1 MANKVSDLRGYVCL
15 VTGASRGIG
24 RGVAIGLGECGATV
38 YITAR
43 TLKPKSEDSQ
53 GVSGSLE
60 ETAEEITARGGVAI
74 PVAVDHSDDSQV
86 ANLFTRIRR
95 EQKGRLDILVNN
107 VYAGVDALTEN
118 YKQQRTF
125 WELGPDES
133 PGVLWDSVN
142 RVGLRNHYICSVLA
156 TRMMLDYRNELNQ
169 EFADSSKPSEPQR
182 PGLIFNISS
191 FGGLRHFFAVVYG
204 VGKSAVDRM
213 TADMA
218 VELKERDKGVVVMSI
233 WPGFVRTEQMKR
245 LADVT
250 ESMSLDINTHC
261 TCFPKPSPHFP
272 MPPESPEL
280 TGRVIAV
287 IAKESRKDL
296 MARSG
301 RTFIVADV
309 ANSFGIR
316 DIDGR
321 APILLDRK
329 SDSILTSI
337 ISLFRMLL
345 HMAGWRRLAAFVPAF
360 LKVPY
365 LLLKP
370 ASPRF

>member
-1 MANKVSDLRGYVCL
+1 MSDKIPDLRGYVCL

-24 RGVAIGLGECGATV
+24 RGIAIGLGECGATV

-43 TLKPKSEDSQ
+43 TLNPKSG
-53 GVSGSLE
+53 GVSGSLM
-60 ETAEEITARGGVAI
+60 ETAKEVSDAGGVAI

-86 ANLFTRIRR
+86 ANLFVRIRR
-95 EQKGRLDILVNN
+95 EQHGRLDILVNN
-107 VYAGVDALTEN
+107 VYAGVDVLTESV
-118 YKQQRTF
+118 KQQKTF
-125 WELGPDES
+125 WELGSDES
-133 PGVLWDSVN
+133 PGVLWDAVN
-142 RVGLRNHYICSVLA
+142 RVGLRNHYICSVLG

-169 EFADSSKPSEPQR
+169 DFENSSKPPEPQR

-191 FGGLRHFFAVVYG
+191 VGGLRHFAAVAYG

-218 VELKERDKGVVVMSI
+218 IELKERNRSVVTMSI
-233 WPGFVRTEQMKR
+233 WPGLVRTEHMKR
-245 LADVT
+245 LVEENGSLT
-250 ESMSLDINTHC
+250 LDI
-261 TCFPKPSPHFP
+261 SSQS
-272 MPPESPEL
+272 ESPEL

-287 IAKESRKDL
+287 IAKESRAEL

-309 ANSFGIR
+309 ANSYGIR

-321 APILLDRK
+321 IPL
-329 SDSILTSI
+329 S
-337 ISLFRMLL
+337 FRSYKVLL
-345 HMAGWRRLAAFVPAF
+345 HLAGWKRLAGFAPAF

-365 LLLKP
+365 FLLKP

>member
-1 MANKVSDLRGYVCL
+1 MANKIPDLRGYVCL

-24 RGVAIGLGECGATV
+24 RGIAIGLGECGATV

-43 TLKPKSEDSQ
+43 TLKPKSEDNQ

-60 ETAEEITARGGVAI
+60 ETAEEVTARGGVAI

-107 VYAGVDALTEN
+107 VYAGGDALAEH
-118 YKQQRTF
+118 YKQQRSY
-125 WELGPDES
+125 WELGSDES

-142 RVGLRNHYICSVLA
+142 R
-156 TRMMLDYRNELNQ
+156 
-169 EFADSSKPSEPQR
+169 R

-191 FGGLRHFFAVVYG
+191 FGGLQHLFTVVYG
-204 VGKSAVDRM
+204 VGKCAIDRM

-218 VELKERDKGVVVMSI
+218 VELKERNKSVVVMSI

-245 LADVT
+245 LAGETEVT
-250 ESMSLDINTHC
+250 GLDINTH
-261 TCFPKPSPHFP
+261 S
-272 MPPESPEL
+272 ESPEL

-309 ANSFGIR
+309 ANNFGIR

-321 APILLDRK
+321 TPV
-329 SDSILTSI
+329 S
-337 ISLFRMLL
+337 FRSYKMIL
-345 HMAGWRRLAAFVPAF
+345 HMEGRERLAALVPAS
-360 LKVPY
+360 LKAPY
-365 LLLKP
+365 PLLKP

>member
-1 MANKVSDLRGYVCL
+1 MANKIPDLRGYVCL

-24 RGVAIGLGECGATV
+24 RGIAIGLGECGATV

-60 ETAEEITARGGVAI
+60 ETAEEVTARGGVAI

-107 VYAGVDALTEN
+107 VYAGVDTLAEH
-118 YKQQRTF
+118 YKQQRSY

-133 PGVLWDSVN
+133 PGILWDSVN

-169 EFADSSKPSEPQR
+169 EVGDSLKPSESQR

-191 FGGLRHFFAVVYG
+191 FGGLQHLFTVVYG
-204 VGKSAVDRM
+204 VGKCAIDRM

-218 VELKERDKGVVVMSI
+218 VELKERNKSVVVMSI

-245 LADVT
+245 LAGETEVT
-250 ESMSLDINTHC
+250 GLDINTHC
-261 TCFPKPSPHFP
+261 TCSPKPSSHFP
-272 MPPESPEL
+272 TIHHLIFTLS
-280 TGRVIAV
+280 
-287 IAKESRKDL
+287 
-296 MARSG
+296 
-301 RTFIVADV
+301 
-309 ANSFGIR
+309 
-316 DIDGR
+316 
-321 APILLDRK
+321 
-329 SDSILTSI
+329 
-337 ISLFRMLL
+337 
-345 HMAGWRRLAAFVPAF
+345 
-360 LKVPY
+360 
-365 LLLKP
+365 
-370 ASPRF
+370 

>member
-1 MANKVSDLRGYVCL
+1 MSKKISDLRGYVCL

-24 RGVAIGLGECGATV
+24 RGIAIGLGECGATV

-43 TLKPKSEDSQ
+43 TLNPKNDDGQ
-53 GVSGSLE
+53 GVSGSLM
-60 ETAEEITARGGVAI
+60 ETAKEVTDAGGVAI

-86 ANLFTRIRR
+86 ANLFVRIRR

-107 VYAGVDALTEN
+107 VYAGVDVLSGN
-118 YKQQRTF
+118 LKQQKTF
-125 WELGPDES
+125 WELGSDEL
-133 PGVLWDSVN
+133 PGVFWDAVN
-142 RVGLRNHYICSVLA
+142 RVGLRNHYICSVLG

-169 EFADSSKPSEPQR
+169 DVENSSKPPEPPR

-191 FGGLRHFFAVVYG
+191 VGGLRHFAAVAYG

-218 VELKERDKGVVVMSI
+218 IELNERDKSVVTMSI
-233 WPGFVRTEQMKR
+233 WPGLVRTEHMKR
-245 LADVT
+245 LAS
-250 ESMSLDINTHC
+250 EIGKLSLDINDQCKWFTS
-261 TCFPKPSPHFP
+261 PSPHIFAHDSSS
-272 MPPESPEL
+272 ESPEL
-280 TGRVIAV
+280 TGRVIAA
-287 IAKESRKDL
+287 IAKESRSEL

-309 ANSFGIR
+309 ANSYGIR

-321 APILLDRK
+321 TPLSFRSYKVLLD
-329 SDSILTSI
+329 L
-337 ISLFRMLL
+337 
-345 HMAGWRRLAAFVPAF
+345 AGWKRLAGFVPAF

-365 LLLKP
+365 CLLKP